1 MPYKDR
7 GRWRSDIRING
18 GRQSRSFPTKKEA
31 LEWESEQRKLSAR
44 ALPDMAL
51 SELVL
56 KYLDYCQ
63 LQFMPATYT
72 LKKGVLSRLLAGAD
86 GSTPVSHLTRGRMY
100 EYLTT
105 IAEEHHPAKAN
116 EDRKHLNAMF
126 NWARYIYDI
135 QTNPFAGIKKF
146 KAEGKELYTPP
157 EEDVLKVISVA
168 EGEAKVFLDC
178 YLLTGAREQEI
189 NRLRWRDI
197 DVEQGRICLWSRKT
211 KSRDLE
217 PQWIDLAARLAESLN
232 WWKANCQHTSEYV
245 FVNDQK
251 NSKFFGMPYKN
262 RNKLL
267 RTLCKRAGVKKFGF
281 HAMRRYVGSILAKDG
296 VPIKTIQEVLRHKQL
311 AHTERYVRGLGID
324 MSSAM
329 ERLQERMTPKAP
341 TQAPTKLRVVR

>member
-7 GRWRSDIRING
+7 GRWRSDIRSNG
-18 GRQSRSFPTKKEA
+18 TRQSRSFLTKREA
-31 LEWESEQRKLSAR
+31 LEWEGEQRKLSAR

-51 SELVL
+51 SELVV

-63 LQFMPATYT
+63 LQFMPETYT
-72 LKKGVLSRLLAGAD
+72 LKKGVLNRLLASVD
-86 GSTPVSHLTRGRMY
+86 GSTPASRLTRGKMY
-100 EYLTT
+100 EHMTV
-105 IAEEHHPAKAN
+105 IAEQYRPAKAN

-135 QTNPFAGIKKF
+135 QANPIAGIKKF

-157 EEDVLKVISVA
+157 EEDVLKVISIA
-168 EGEAKVFLDC
+168 EGEARVFLDC

-197 DVEQGRICLWSRKT
+197 DFEQGRICLWSRKT

-217 PQWIDLAARLAESLN
+217 AQWIDLAARLADSLK
-232 WWKANCQHTSEYV
+232 WWKTNCQHTSEHV
-245 FVNDQK
+245 FVNSQEY
-251 NSKFFGMPYKN
+251 SKSFGLPYKN

-267 RTLCKRAGVKKFGF
+267 STLCKRAGVKPFGF

-311 AHTERYVRGLGID
+311 AHTERYVRGLGTD
-324 MSSAM
+324 MSNAM
-329 ERLQERMTPKAP
+329 ERLQERMTPKSP
-341 TQAPTKLRVVR
+341 SPEPIKLRLVR